1 VSKEFWSTTRIPPI
15 CCIKLSVVQTIKSP
29 TTHSQLTC
37 LSLVRCELF
46 CVYDGARTHDLLNH
60 NQALC
65 QLSYIHHVS
74 RVVVSNHSK
83 VGYEPTLIPDH
94 TGVAESIGIEP
105 NTRRYISLSRRTL
118 SPSRFTFRSAHNRT
132 RTYNLRRIRSALSP
146 IELYERLRTRKG
158 SNLQPLD

>member
-1 VSKEFWSTTRIPPI
+1 MLCILGEIRTPILWFVATGSLPLNYKDMLGEWWVSIPLPSVPQTDALPI
-15 CCIKLSVVQTIKSP
+15 ELQTPYK
-29 TTHSQLTC
+29 
-37 LSLVRCELF
+37 
-46 CVYDGARTHDLLNH
+46 
-60 NQALC
+60 
-65 QLSYIHHVS
+65 S

-118 SPSRFTFRSAHNRT
+118 SPSRVTFHCAHNRT

-146 IELYERLRTRKG
+146 IELYERLRTR
-158 SNLQPLD
+158 